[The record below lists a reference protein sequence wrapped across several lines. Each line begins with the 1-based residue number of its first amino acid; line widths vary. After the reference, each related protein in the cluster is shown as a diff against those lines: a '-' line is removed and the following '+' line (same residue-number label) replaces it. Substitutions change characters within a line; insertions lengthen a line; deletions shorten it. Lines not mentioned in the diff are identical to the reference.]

1 MYSDRRPRWYR
12 AAAVTASAVM
22 AALALAP
29 DSASA
34 QEFPIAVTSNLKGL
48 NVKVEPVI
56 AGSIVI
62 VKLTNQSP
70 GDVRCTLQFVNGP
83 QIPFYQTTKVSAG
96 KEAPVVFRPTVEVIK
111 LDIDVQCEP
120 DNG

>member
-1 MYSDRRPRWYR
+1 MATGSRVGTCRV
-12 AAAVTASAVM
+12 AVTAFVAA
-22 AALALAP
+22 AALASTP

-56 AGSIVI
+56 AGPVVI

-70 GDVRCTLQFVNGP
+70 GDVRCTLEFINGP
-83 QIPFYQTTKVSAG
+83 QIPVRQTRKVPAG
-96 KEAPVVFRPTVEVIK
+96 KEAPVVFRATVEVIK
-111 LDIDVQCEP
+111 LDVDVQCEP
-120 DNG
+120 DNR